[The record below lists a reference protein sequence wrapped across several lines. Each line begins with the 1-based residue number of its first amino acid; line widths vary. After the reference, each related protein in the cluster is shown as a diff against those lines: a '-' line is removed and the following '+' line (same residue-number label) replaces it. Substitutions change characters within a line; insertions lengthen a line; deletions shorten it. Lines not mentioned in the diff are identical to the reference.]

1 MQYVV
6 LTVKIQTDQSLVALR
21 HRCRQVC
28 ELFGLEGLQRTRLT
42 TALSEIGRNALQ
54 YASGA
59 TVTFQVGDSST
70 HPGVQSLAVR
80 VVDKGPGVP
89 ASIWADG
96 KIHPGHRAGGV
107 HGSYRL
113 VDVFSI
119 EARAGEGSTVAME
132 MLLPRTAP
140 RLSATDISQRI
151 DELFRRQPQ
160 SPHEELEQQN
170 RDMLATLDEL
180 RQRKNDLELADQR
193 KNEFV
198 AMLAHELRNPLA
210 AISMYVEVMRRRKNL
225 SAADVEK
232 YRDSIGRQATQLTK
246 LVNDLMDVSRVTRG
260 KVELERAVVSVG
272 ALVFEAVEMTS
283 AFIEA
288 KKHRLLMPP
297 VGDVAWVDVDLV
309 RMKQVISN
317 LVHNAARYTPDGGL
331 IEIGIAAA
339 DGRGHVSVKDNG
351 IGIEAQMLPKI
362 FDLFTQ
368 ASNSLTRED
377 VGLGIGL
384 TIVQRMAADHGGT
397 VSVHSAGLGCGSEFI
412 LSLPTVAPP
421 TALPEASQVVT
432 GSAPA
437 LAPQSAA
444 EQRRLLLVNDNADAL
459 QAMAELCEMHGYAC
473 TAAVEGPQGVA
484 AALAQRPEGVII
496 DIGLPGL
503 DGFGVAAAL
512 RQHLGTNVTL
522 IAMSGYSDAD
532 MRLRAEQAGFD
543 DFLVKPVN
551 VPALLEQLQAKPAAA
566 SASL

>member
-6 LTVKIQTDQSLVALR
+6 LTVKIQSDQSLVALR

-28 ELFGLEGLQRTRLT
+28 EVFGFEGLPRTRLT

-54 YASGA
+54 YAGGA
-59 TVTFQVGDSST
+59 TVSFQVGDSST
-70 HPGVQSLAVR
+70 HPGAQCLVVR
-80 VVDKGPGVP
+80 VADKGPGVP
-89 ASIWADG
+89 AAVWADG
-96 KIHPGHRAGGV
+96 KIHPSRRAGGV

-113 VDVFSI
+113 VDAFSI
-119 EARAGEGSTVAME
+119 EVQAGAGSTVAME
-132 MLLPRTAP
+132 MLLPRSAP
-140 RLSATDISQRI
+140 KLSAADISQRI
-151 DELFRRQPQ
+151 DALFQRQPQ

-170 RDMLATLDEL
+170 RDMLFTLEEL

-246 LVNDLMDVSRVTRG
+246 LVNDLMDVSRVSRG
-260 KVELERAVVSVG
+260 KVELERAVVGVG
-272 ALVFEAVEMTS
+272 SLVFEAVEMTS
-283 AFIEA
+283 AFVEA
-288 KKHRLLMPP
+288 KKHRLLLPP
-297 VGDVAWVDVDLV
+297 LDDVAWVDVDLG

-331 IEIGIAAA
+331 IEIGIAVA
-339 DGRGHVSVKDNG
+339 DAQVHLSVKDNG

-384 TIVQRMAADHGGT
+384 TIVQRMAADHGGS

-421 TALPEASQVVT
+421 TAALAVSAVAS
-432 GSAPA
+432 GSAP
-437 LAPQSAA
+437 APQSAA
-444 EQRRLLLVNDNADAL
+444 AQRRLLLVNDNPDAL
-459 QAMAELCEMHGYAC
+459 QAMTELCEMNGYAC
-473 TAAVEGPQGVA
+473 TVAVDGPQGVA
-484 AALAQRPEGVII
+484 AALAQRPEVVII

-512 RQHLGTNVTL
+512 RQQLGAQVTL
-522 IAMSGYSDAD
+522 IALSGYSDAP

-551 VPALLEQLQAKPAAA
+551 VPALLAQLQSKSAARV
-566 SASL
+566 SP

>member
-1 MQYVV
+1 M
-6 LTVKIQTDQSLVALR
+6 
-21 HRCRQVC
+21 
-28 ELFGLEGLQRTRLT
+28 
-42 TALSEIGRNALQ
+42 
-54 YASGA
+54 
-59 TVTFQVGDSST
+59 
-70 HPGVQSLAVR
+70 
-80 VVDKGPGVP
+80 
-89 ASIWADG
+89 
-96 KIHPGHRAGGV
+96 
-107 HGSYRL
+107 
-113 VDVFSI
+113 
-119 EARAGEGSTVAME
+119 
-132 MLLPRTAP
+132 
-140 RLSATDISQRI
+140 
-151 DELFRRQPQ
+151 
-160 SPHEELEQQN
+160 
-170 RDMLATLDEL
+170 
-180 RQRKNDLELADQR
+180 
-193 KNEFV
+193 
-198 AMLAHELRNPLA
+198 
-210 AISMYVEVMRRRKNL
+210 
-225 SAADVEK
+225 
-232 YRDSIGRQATQLTK
+232 
-246 LVNDLMDVSRVTRG
+246 
-260 KVELERAVVSVG
+260 
-272 ALVFEAVEMTS
+272 
-283 AFIEA
+283 
-288 KKHRLLMPP
+288 LMPP
-297 VGDVAWVDVDLV
+297 LGDVAWVDVDLV

-331 IEIGIAAA
+331 IEIGIAVA
-339 DGRGHVSVKDNG
+339 DAQVHISIKDNG

-421 TALPEASQVVT
+421 AAMSAATPAS
-432 GSAPA
+432 A

-444 EQRRLLLVNDNADAL
+444 APRRLLLVNDNADAL
-459 QAMAELCEMHGYAC
+459 QAMTELCEMHGYAC
-473 TAAVEGPQGVA
+473 TVAVDGPQGVA
-484 AALAQRPEGVII
+484 AALAQRPEVVII